1 MTKQGDVIEVILETA
16 RQADVTIAG
25 SGPFSPTWS
34 KMNFPLSHFSCCVS
48 LTAPAIAACGCGV
61 AAIGIRIL
69 PSETDPSAATTGAIE
84 IIAPSVAQSPAPSI
98 PRASGRQ
105 LPADKKT

>member
-1 MTKQGDVIEVILETA
+1 MSQDALAVAPAQCPGWTWHKMTKQGDVIEVILETA
-16 RQADVTIAG
+16 RQADVTIDG

-48 LTAPAIAACGCGV
+48 LTAPAIAACGRGV

-69 PSETDPSAATTGAIE
+69 PSKTDP
-84 IIAPSVAQSPAPSI
+84 
-98 PRASGRQ
+98 
-105 LPADKKT
+105 